1 MKISDMIRNL
11 YGFLKEN
18 GDLECWYAAD
28 DEGNEYRPIYYL
40 PSLYYANKDNEVGHS
55 IQDFDFEEDF
65 VDDIRQICV
74 IN

>member
-11 YGFLKEN
+11 YAFLKEN

-55 IQDFDFEEDF
+55 I
-65 VDDIRQICV
+65 
-74 IN
+74 

>member
-28 DEGNEYRPIYYL
+28 DEGNEYREVHFP
-40 PSLYYANKDNEVGHS
+40 PSLYYANDNGDVYQS
-55 IQDFDFEEDF
+55 IQDFDFNEDL
-65 VDDIRQICV
+65 VDGIRQICI